1 MSALLAIFLLAAAGA
16 ASDTDAWNEGVA
28 YYEAGDNTN
37 ALQVL
42 RPLMLTREYGARA
55 AEVVAKLEYEAGDL
69 EAAAFASQ
77 IALRANPKGEKEN
90 RNFAIAAGGL
100 SAWRENRHI
109 EAVLAEAAGKDPG
122 AMLASAVRE
131 CRQVLAEAGCYRTNE
146 AAKAVALSD
155 ALSGRAEALADVW
168 IPVRET
174 VARSVTNEQDAATIL
189 LQLDEARKATLDGAR
204 ELADMDGEAYSSLA
218 RAESDFTR
226 FLKLVVL
233 PPGAMAEDLAA
244 QSNAWADV
252 EAVNGRGWQQ
262 DALDFTRAFRA
273 KFPAWAR
280 AYEQQAAADT
290 NLVAF
295 AAEDQAK
302 ISALATELE
311 KLQLECAET
320 ELPPK
325 QEEAMGI
332 IREIMALLPKNGQG
346 GAAAAGAGEP
356 PPEPDDNSQE
366 PPESPETPPEEPPE
380 PPPASDADD
389 PGDDPVEAV
398 LKKAEE
404 RNDEHEAD
412 KKARM
417 RKAPLPPNE
426 RDW

>member
-1 MSALLAIFLLAAAGA
+1 MAALLAIFLLASASAV
-16 ASDTDAWNEGVA
+16 SDTEVWNEGVE
-28 YYEAGDNTN
+28 YYEAGDVTN

-55 AEVVAKLEYEAGDL
+55 AEVVAKLEFEAGNI
-69 EAAAFASQ
+69 EEAAFASQ

-90 RNFAIAAGGL
+90 RNFAIAAGPL
-100 SAWRENRHI
+100 PTWRENRHI
-109 EAVLAEAAGKDPG
+109 EEVLAKAAGKDPG
-122 AMLASAVRE
+122 EMLAAAVRE
-131 CRQVLAEAGCYRTNE
+131 CRQVLAEAGSYRTNE
-146 AAKAVALSD
+146 AARAVALSD
-155 ALSGRAEALADVW
+155 ALAGRAEALADVW
-168 IPVRET
+168 IPVREV
-174 VARSVTNEQDAATIL
+174 VANSVTNEQDAATIL
-189 LQLDEARKATLDGAR
+189 LQLDEARQATLDGAKK
-204 ELADMDGEAYSSLA
+204 LADMDGEAYSALA
-218 RAESDFTR
+218 TAESDFTR

-244 QSNAWADV
+244 QSNAWVDV
-252 EAVNGRGWQQ
+252 EAVNGRSWQQ

-311 KLQLECAET
+311 KLQLECVET
-320 ELPPK
+320 VIPPK

-332 IREIMALLPKNGQG
+332 IREIMALLPKNGKG
-346 GAAAAGAGEP
+346 GQAQAGAGEVP
-356 PPEPDDNSQE
+356 PPQE
-366 PPESPETPPEEPPE
+366 PPGEEPDEPQE
-380 PPPASDADD
+380 PPQEAEQESTAEDGADD
-389 PGDDPVEAV
+389 PGDDPVEAI